1 MSDSSAQD
9 IGAVVVDDRAV
20 VADILRVNLQI
31 LPRAGFGTRS
41 RLEEL
46 GVFAIVAVP
55 QHVLLII
62 RRDWL
67 PCIAQHVCA
76 FRDGFGGEH
85 AQLERWTGKTAPNKT
100 PPARYRVRRAG
111 GRAST
116 VAQWH
121 TKGGDVSQ
129 ASSGGGSARRQC
141 ASAVRVGS
149 ARRQSGGC

>member
-85 AQLERWTGKTAPNKT
+85 AQLERWTDGKTAPR
-100 PPARYRVRRAG
+100 PPRQDIGLDEQQAAEQ
-111 GRAST
+111 
-116 VAQWH
+116 AQHSGLH

-129 ASSGGGSARRQC
+129 ASGGGGGG
-141 ASAVRVGS
+141 GS
-149 ARRQSGGC
+149 ARRQSGGF